1 MCRVPWSF
9 DSSEPDCIV
18 FRGLWS
24 SAGNK
29 TTPFRPTPYQLG
41 IATQAATGR
50 ICAIEIFMFQK
61 RTYSWRRNDRGERI
75 CWTFWGGGGGI
86 HAFALSRDQGRVKYF
101 PALSTCAE
109 NYFSL
114 FFSFLPVFPFCTF
127 FKHRSTTFGNPAN
140 TLRKQRFSCTHDQ
153 HSRVVATARFNGS
166 SLKLC

>member
-75 CWTFWGGGGGI
+75 CWTFWGGGG
-86 HAFALSRDQGRVKYF
+86 RYTRV
-101 PALSTCAE
+101 
-109 NYFSL
+109 
-114 FFSFLPVFPFCTF
+114 
-127 FKHRSTTFGNPAN
+127 RS
-140 TLRKQRFSCTHDQ
+140 
-153 HSRVVATARFNGS
+153 VARSGS
-166 SLKLC
+166 SEIFPCPINVCRKLLLPLFLVSSRLSVLHVFQTSIDYVRQSGEYASEATFQLYPRSAFSRRSYSAI